1 MNAQARLAIC
11 SLILV
16 LGTFATARAEDFRID
31 TKVYLAE
38 EKEPISQTVTLFQ
51 EGVVYDFLSEPK
63 QIAIFRKV
71 SSAESGTFILLDP
84 VRQVRTDLT
93 TEEIL
98 LYSRGLQD
106 LATTHKDPLLKFSAN
121 PDFIEAFNEREK
133 TLTLTNDRMKYRL
146 LTIPCTEVAS
156 QQYKEFSDWYVRAAA
171 RMHQGPILPFPRL
184 MVNAALARHQVIPAE
199 VHLEVP
205 ASPGH
210 QQLVVHS
217 KHEVLFLLSQKD
229 RQEIEKAKQYLAEY
243 KKVDFKEFQ
252 GDLFSAAKQDR

>member
-11 SLILV
+11 SLV
-16 LGTFATARAEDFRID
+16 LLLGSTARAEDFRID
-31 TKVYLAE
+31 TKVYLADE
-38 EKEPISQTVTLFQ
+38 TEPISHTKTLFY

-63 QIAIFRKV
+63 QIAIFRKL

-84 VRQVRTDLT
+84 TRQVRTDLT

-121 PDFIEAFNEREK
+121 PDFVEAFNEREK
-133 TLTLTNDRMKYRL
+133 MLTLTNDRMKYRL
-146 LTIPCTEVAS
+146 LTIPCSEAAS

-184 MVNAALARHQVIPAE
+184 MVNAALARHKVVPAE

-210 QQLVVHS
+210 QQLMVRS
-217 KHEVLFLLSQKD
+217 THEVLFLLSQSD
-229 RQEIEKAKQYLAEY
+229 RQEIELAKKYLADF

-252 GDLFSAAKQDR
+252 GDLYSASK

>member
-11 SLILV
+11 SLFLF
-16 LGTFATARAEDFRID
+16 LGTIATARGEDFRID

-38 EKEPISQTVTLFQ
+38 ETEPISQTVTLFQ
-51 EGVVYDFLSEPK
+51 EEDGIVYDFLSEPK
-63 QIAIFRKV
+63 QIAIFRKLK
-71 SSAESGTFILLDP
+71 SAESGTFILLDP
-84 VRQVRTDLT
+84 VRQVRTDFT
-93 TEEIL
+93 TEEVL

-106 LATTHKDPLLKFSAN
+106 LATTQKDSLLKFSAN
-121 PDFIEAFNEREK
+121 PDFKEAFDEREK
-133 TLTLTNDRMKYRL
+133 TLTLTSDRMKYRL
-146 LTIPCTEVAS
+146 LTIPCSPVAS

-205 ASPGH
+205 ASSGH

-229 RQEIEKAKQYLAEY
+229 RQEIEKAKEQLAKF
-243 KKVDFKEFQ
+243 KKVDIKEFQ
-252 GDLFSAAKQDR
+252 GDLYSASK